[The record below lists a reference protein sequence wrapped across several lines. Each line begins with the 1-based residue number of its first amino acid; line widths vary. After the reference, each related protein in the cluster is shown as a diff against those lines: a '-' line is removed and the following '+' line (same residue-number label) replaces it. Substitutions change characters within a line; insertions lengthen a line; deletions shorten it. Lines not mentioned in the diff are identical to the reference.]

1 MLKRPPRFD
10 PNRFESVLPWLMLA
24 LLGTFTYALFFQVP
38 YAGLDFPVDGK
49 LIQVYV
55 PNPSGPALQAGDQLL
70 QVGSLTWA
78 EFRRNLWQTVF
89 VGLQPGEVV
98 PLVIERNGQRLPVD
112 WTFPGPTLPEV
123 SARLSSEWLLPYF
136 FWLAGTITLLF
147 LRPKDDRWRL
157 FIAFNFLTAVW
168 LAVGGTLSPR
178 HIWGSAL
185 VFRSAVWLTWPVYW
199 HLHWV
204 FPAPLRRLPPWVW
217 WLLYGVTLSL
227 IGIDYLQWLPNN
239 VYFFGLLL
247 ALLGSAGLLVAH
259 WIFQPAQRRDIGLL
273 AFVGLLIFAP
283 VIAMLIVGAFIP
295 FPPNAALVLLALPI
309 LPFGYLYV
317 ASRRQLGGL
326 ELRTNQLITAYIFF
340 IALGSLMIP
349 LVALADSW
357 LNISGKATAIGIGAA
372 LVAAIVTRV
381 TMARFQRFVERW
393 LLGIRLPPIPLVEA
407 YPARITVSLD
417 TLRLIQLLTDEV
429 LPSLLI
435 RQSALLHLEEGHLRT
450 VYEHEVAPGELPTVD
465 ELAKLLTQ
473 AGKYRGRTGEA
484 PQPCDWVRLVL
495 PLEIEQKTIGVWLLG
510 RRDPDD
516 FYSQAEIAT
525 LQALAHQTAIALTNI
540 TYAKR
545 LHALY
550 QTSIDQ
556 REIERASLGHELHDH
571 ILHQLFLLQQSAASC
586 LDLPPFAQAYA
597 TVTRSLRDLI
607 RGLRPP
613 MLEYGLYEALVAL
626 ADDWTQ
632 RSSNQPGPLISLEVP
647 ESDVRYVLHVEQ
659 HLYRIVQQAG
669 ENALRH
675 ARAQTLR
682 LYGCLEPDRVELTI
696 EDDGQGFDAQ
706 KRLDLN
712 QPESRSHFGLIGM
725 RERAALINAQIQFD
739 SEPGQG
745 TRVHFQWR
753 PES

>member
-1 MLKRPPRFD
+1 
-10 PNRFESVLPWLMLA
+10 
-24 LLGTFTYALFFQVP
+24 
-38 YAGLDFPVDGK
+38 
-49 LIQVYV
+49 
-55 PNPSGPALQAGDQLL
+55 
-70 QVGSLTWA
+70 
-78 EFRRNLWQTVF
+78 
-89 VGLQPGEVV
+89 
-98 PLVIERNGQRLPVD
+98 
-112 WTFPGPTLPEV
+112 
-123 SARLSSEWLLPYF
+123 
-136 FWLAGTITLLF
+136 
-147 LRPKDDRWRL
+147 
-157 FIAFNFLTAVW
+157 
-168 LAVGGTLSPR
+168 
-178 HIWGSAL
+178 
-185 VFRSAVWLTWPVYW
+185 
-199 HLHWV
+199 
-204 FPAPLRRLPPWVW
+204 
-217 WLLYGVTLSL
+217 
-227 IGIDYLQWLPNN
+227 
-239 VYFFGLLL
+239 
-247 ALLGSAGLLVAH
+247 
-259 WIFQPAQRRDIGLL
+259 
-273 AFVGLLIFAP
+273 
-283 VIAMLIVGAFIP
+283 
-295 FPPNAALVLLALPI
+295 
-309 LPFGYLYV
+309 
-317 ASRRQLGGL
+317 
-326 ELRTNQLITAYIFF
+326 
-340 IALGSLMIP
+340 
-349 LVALADSW
+349 
-357 LNISGKATAIGIGAA
+357 
-372 LVAAIVTRV
+372 
-381 TMARFQRFVERW
+381 
-393 LLGIRLPPIPLVEA
+393 
-407 YPARITVSLD
+407 
-417 TLRLIQLLTDEV
+417 
-429 LPSLLI
+429 LLI
-435 RQSALLHLEEGHLRT
+435 RQSALLHLEESHLRT
-450 VYEHEVAPGELPTVD
+450 VYEHEVAPGQLPTVD

-473 AGKYRGRTGEA
+473 AGKYRGLTGEA

-597 TVTRSLRDLI
+597 TITRSLRDLI